1 MISKI
6 KPYVM
11 IWVNHFQQP
20 LIKPCG
26 ESQTTLWVKN
36 KPNSQNDNSEKILI
50 RFYERDLYFRAEESI
65 STMTASLKLQPLDLI
80 CQFM

>member
-36 KPNSQNDNSEKILI
+36 KPNSQNDNSEKILTI
-50 RFYERDLYFRAEESI
+50 
-65 STMTASLKLQPLDLI
+65 TASLKLQPLDLI
-80 CQFM
+80 CQFV